1 MLPDLDRLIRL
12 QRLDSATAEAQDAI
26 EGIPTESAALDAR
39 LEERAA
45 ELDAARRRVVAQRAA
60 RQTDENALAQVQAR
74 LTRYKDQVMAVRTTE
89 ELHALQAE
97 IATAEAEV
105 ARLEHRVLE
114 QMLEA
119 DELTTAVA
127 AAERT
132 QSDERTVVEAERV
145 ALEERQRELLAQV
158 ERHAGERAA
167 LVEKL
172 PAHLSALFDTL
183 TRGRKGLAVAEA
195 REGRC
200 MSCRVRLR
208 PQLYNDVRLNRTL
221 IQCESCQRI
230 LYYSSEPSATIEQ
243 PS

>member
-1 MLPDLDRLIRL
+1 MLPELDRLIRL
-12 QRLDSATAEAQDAI
+12 QRLETATAEAQEAI
-26 EGIPTESAALDAR
+26 EGIPAQSAALDAR
-39 LEERAA
+39 VAALAA
-45 ELDAARRRVVAQRAA
+45 EVDGARSRVADHRAA
-60 RQTDENALAQVQAR
+60 RQEAENALAQVQAR
-74 LTRYKDQVMAVRTTE
+74 LGRYKDQLMAVKTNRE
-89 ELHALQAE
+89 YRAMQAE
-97 IATAEAEV
+97 IAAAEADV
-105 ARLEHRVLE
+105 ARLEDQVLE
-114 QMLEA
+114 QMLQA

>member
-1 MLPDLDRLIRL
+1 MLPELDRLIRL
-12 QRLDSATAEAQDAI
+12 QRLETATAEAREAI
-26 EGIPTESAALDAR
+26 EGIPAESAALDAR
-39 LEERAA
+39 LAALAA
-45 ELDAARRRVVAQRAA
+45 EVDGARSRVTDHRTA
-60 RQTDENALAQVQAR
+60 RQADENALAHVQAR

-105 ARLEHRVLE
+105 SRLEHRVLE
-114 QMLEA
+114 QMIEA
-119 DELTTAVA
+119 DDLSTAVT

-132 QSDERTVVEAERV
+132 ESDERTVVEAERE

-167 LVEKL
+167 LVDEL

-183 TRGRKGLAVAEA
+183 TRGRKGLAVVEA
-195 REGRC
+195 RDGRC

-230 LYYSSEPSATIEQ
+230 LYYSPEPGATAEQ
-243 PS
+243 AS

>member
-1 MLPDLDRLIRL
+1 MLPELDRLIRL
-12 QRLDSATAEAQDAI
+12 QRLETATAEAQEAI
-26 EGIPTESAALDAR
+26 EGIPAASAALDAR
-39 LEERAA
+39 LDERAA
-45 ELDAARRRVVAQRAA
+45 ELDAAKRRVTAQRAA
-60 RQTDENALAQVQAR
+60 RQTDENALSQVQAR
-74 LTRYKDQVMAVRTTE
+74 LTRYKDQVMAVRTTA

-119 DELTTAVA
+119 DELTTAVTE
-127 AAERT
+127 AERT
-132 QSDERTVVEAERV
+132 ESDERTVVEAERE
-145 ALEERQRELLAQV
+145 ALEDRQRALRAQV

-167 LVEKL
+167 LVDEL

-195 REGRC
+195 RDGRC

-208 PQLYNDVRLNRTL
+208 PQLYNDIRLNRTL

-230 LYYSSEPSATIEQ
+230 LHYAPEPGAATGQ

>member
-12 QRLDSATAEAQDAI
+12 QRLDSATAEAQEAI
-26 EGIPTESAALDAR
+26 EGIPAESAALDAR
-39 LEERAA
+39 LAELAA
-45 ELDAARRRVVAQRAA
+45 EVDGARSRVADHRTA
-60 RQTDENALAQVQAR
+60 RQEAENALAQVQTR
-74 LTRYKDQVMAVRTTE
+74 LARYKDQLMAVKTNKEYR
-89 ELHALQAE
+89 AMQAE

-105 ARLEHRVLE
+105 ARLEHQVLE
-114 QMLEA
+114 QMLQA
-119 DELTTAVA
+119 DELITAVT

-132 QSDERTVVEAERV
+132 ESDERTVVEAERE
-145 ALEERQRELLAQV
+145 ALEERQRELRAQV
-158 ERHAGERAA
+158 ERAAGERAA
-167 LVEKL
+167 LVDEL

-195 REGRC
+195 RDGRC

-208 PQLYNDVRLNRTL
+208 PQLYNDVRLNRNL

-230 LYYSSEPSATIEQ
+230 LYYAPEPTATIEQ

>member
-1 MLPDLDRLIRL
+1 MLPELERLIRL
-12 QRLDSATAEAQDAI
+12 QRLETATAEAQQAI
-26 EGIPTESAALDAR
+26 EGLPAESAALDAR
-39 LEERAA
+39 LAALAA
-45 ELDAARRRVVAQRAA
+45 EVDGARSRVADHRTA
-60 RQTDENALAQVQAR
+60 RQEAENALAQVQTR
-74 LTRYKDQVMAVRTTE
+74 LARYKDQLMAVKTNKEYR
-89 ELHALQAE
+89 AMQAE

-105 ARLEHRVLE
+105 ARLEDQVLE
-114 QMLEA
+114 QMLQA

-132 QSDERTVVEAERV
+132 ESDERSVVEAERE
-145 ALEERQRELLAQV
+145 ALEERQRKLLAQV

-167 LVEKL
+167 LVDEL

-195 REGRC
+195 RDGRC

-208 PQLYNDVRLNRTL
+208 PQLYNDIRLNRNL

-230 LYYSSEPSATIEQ
+230 LYHPSEPGATTGQ